1 MLTHLNAAIAATVL
15 LLVPLLA
22 SECAAASGQG
32 GARHVE
38 LDRLALEVERLEG
51 ARAIKNLQRAY
62 GYYTDMALW
71 NEVAGLFAADA
82 ALELGADGVYVGRN
96 RIREYLTKL
105 GGGQTGLQ
113 WGQLAEHLQLQPV
126 IHVAA
131 DGRTATGRWRDLAM
145 LGRFKESAAWG
156 EGIYENTYVKR
167 DGVWLIQSLHLY
179 TNYVAPFESGWAR
192 LKSQSDWRSATA
204 KTFPPDRPS
213 TRTYKTFP
221 EAFVP
226 PFHYGNPGK
235 AAAMTEANVS
245 DPRIQALK
253 LQARRL
259 RDRDEIENLQGI
271 YGYYFDK
278 NLWDDVAALFAE
290 NATFEDGQRGVY
302 VGRGHIRKALQLFGP
317 NGPQRGR
324 LNNYLQLQPV
334 IHVADDGRTAKG
346 RWQGILQLAEPN
358 TAGAWGVGVYENEYV
373 RERGGW
379 RISKLHFYLTA
390 QADYD
395 LMWAKGPIPAPTPSA
410 VLPPDR
416 PPTEVYR
423 SFPGV
428 YMPPF
433 HYVHPVTGQPI
444 GVDPQPADSVIRPQK
459 H

>member
-1 MLTHLNAAIAATVL
+1 
-15 LLVPLLA
+15 
-22 SECAAASGQG
+22 
-32 GARHVE
+32 
-38 LDRLALEVERLEG
+38 
-51 ARAIKNLQRAY
+51 
-62 GYYTDMALW
+62 
-71 NEVAGLFAADA
+71 
-82 ALELGADGVYVGRN
+82 
-96 RIREYLTKL
+96 
-105 GGGQTGLQ
+105 
-113 WGQLAEHLQLQPV
+113 
-126 IHVAA
+126 
-131 DGRTATGRWRDLAM
+131 
-145 LGRFKESAAWG
+145 
-156 EGIYENTYVKR
+156 
-167 DGVWLIQSLHLY
+167 
-179 TNYVAPFESGWAR
+179 
-192 LKSQSDWRSATA
+192 
-204 KTFPPDRPS
+204 
-213 TRTYKTFP
+213 
-221 EAFVP
+221 
-226 PFHYGNPGK
+226 
-235 AAAMTEANVS
+235 MTEANVS

-416 PPTEVYR
+416 PPTELYR